1 MTYVMC
7 SFAAEVML
15 SKSAIKQF
23 EILALSIDLS
33 GGQYLTVVGF
43 YRPPSTTSNTLSSLM
58 QLLSQLN
65 FKEIILVGH
74 YNWNW
79 LSPVSDYFK
88 GQCLSFN
95 LTQVIESP
103 TRLNPRC
110 IDKSSLIDLLIT
122 NMPHKYSAT
131 GVFANDLSDHSVLG
145 VIRDTKPCVVQ
156 KRNLKHFIE
165 QAFLHDLFHLKLD
178 RILLIGDIY
187 LI

>member
-33 GGQYLTVVGF
+33 GGQYLTV
-43 YRPPSTTSNTLSSLM
+43 LE
-58 QLLSQLN
+58 LLSQLP
-65 FKEIILVGH
+65 FKEIILVSDF
-74 YNWNW
+74 NWDW
-79 LSPVSDYFK
+79 LSPVFDDFK
-88 GQCLSFN
+88 AQCLSFN

-122 NMPHKYSAT
+122 NMLQKYSIR
-131 GVFANDLSDHSVLG
+131 VYANDLIDHC
-145 VIRDTKPCVVQ
+145 VIGAVRDTKIHCAKSYVVQ
-156 KRNLKHFIE
+156 KRNFKHFIE
-165 QAFLHDLFHLKLD
+165 KAFLHDIFHFKWD
-178 RILLIGDIY
+178 RILLIY
-187 LI
+187 